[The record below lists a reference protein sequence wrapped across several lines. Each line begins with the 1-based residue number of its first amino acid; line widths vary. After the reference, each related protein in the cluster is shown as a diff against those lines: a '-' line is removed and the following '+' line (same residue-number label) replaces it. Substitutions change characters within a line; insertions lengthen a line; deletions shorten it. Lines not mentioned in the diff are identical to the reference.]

1 MSKGAN
7 LDSRFRV
14 EAMRKFF
21 SIRRKI
27 EEEEDD
33 RRDTRSPCANSRV
46 IFSRIALNMLP
57 RARMVITAIYCRSMS
72 SFYGDPLS
80 VARVIDGKTS
90 GKTLLVNSYT
100 TQDLHGRRGLFA
112 RPSQVKLLACLFLF

>member
-72 SFYGDPLS
+72 SFYADTERSAFGRTRDRWKNERKN
-80 VARVIDGKTS
+80 VAR
-90 GKTLLVNSYT
+90 
-100 TQDLHGRRGLFA
+100 
-112 RPSQVKLLACLFLF
+112 

>member
-100 TQDLHGRRGLFA
+100 TQDLQRRGGLFA
-112 RPSQVKLLACLFLF
+112 PRVKLLACLFLF